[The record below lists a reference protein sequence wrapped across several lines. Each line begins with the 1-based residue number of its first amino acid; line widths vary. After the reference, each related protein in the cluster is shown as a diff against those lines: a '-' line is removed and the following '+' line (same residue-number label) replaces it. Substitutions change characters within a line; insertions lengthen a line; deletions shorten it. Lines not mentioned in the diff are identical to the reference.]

1 MNRKRLIIIGS
12 IILAIFLIF
21 LVVGKS
27 TTRSQETLEKELISS
42 IEEKDT
48 NKFLNLFDSSKK
60 IEIFI
65 YRC

>member
-48 NKFLNLFDSSKK
+48 NKFLNLFDS
-60 IEIFI
+60 
-65 YRC
+65 